1 MKNYFLVITI
11 FVAVTASAQ
20 QRYVARA
27 TPQKTATEQIQF
39 ARRLHAQA
47 LQSTRRGTDEYRQ
60 KIADVLTNL
69 ELVPTLWPAERP
81 AVIEAALFEA
91 EVFEE
96 THAYGNAVN
105 VLARIEPIVHGR
117 DDEAILWWR
126 KALALDH
133 LNQVAEA
140 DDAYARA
147 QAAHFVALD
156 LFHRSVIL
164 HDAAFFHARQGRYVK
179 ASDELRQA
187 AAIQSRASA
196 RVPYLM
202 MSCEQNLN
210 AGAAQ
215 RAREDLMQ
223 LDQLLPAAGAE
234 PLTAIERST
243 LAQHAASIAGYHK
256 RAGG

>member
-1 MKNYFLVITI
+1 MKSYSLVII
-11 FVAVTASAQ
+11 ISVAVTVSAQ
-20 QRYVARA
+20 QQYVAHA
-27 TPQKTATEQIQF
+27 TPQKTAVDQIQF

-69 ELVPTLWPAERP
+69 ELVPTSWPADRP

-91 EVFEE
+91 EVYEE

-105 VLARIEPIVHGR
+105 VLARVEAIVRGR

-133 LNQVAEA
+133 LNRLAEA
-140 DDAYARA
+140 EDAYARA
-147 QAAHFVALD
+147 QASRFVTLD

-164 HDAAFFHARQGRYVK
+164 HDAAFFHARQGQYLK

-187 AAIQSRASA
+187 AAIQQRASA

-215 RAREDLMQ
+215 RAREDLSQ

-234 PLTAIERST
+234 PLTAVERST
-243 LAQHAASIAGYHK
+243 LAQHAASVAGYHK